1 MDIYI
6 DLASFSDYIELSI
19 FRSILDFYQISYY
32 AMDEQCLCLF
42 PSLLSTGNS
51 ITIKILQNQWE
62 FANSLF
68 ISFKYDNQLKVV

>member
-6 DLASFSDYIELSI
+6 DLATFSDYIELSI
-19 FRSILDFYQISYY
+19 FKSILDFYKISYCTI
-32 AMDEQCLCLF
+32 AEQSLCLF
-42 PSLLSTGNS
+42 PSLLSIGNT
-51 ITIKILQNQWE
+51 ITIKILQFQWE